1 MSEAFQAQATDSPDP
16 NDAQSEQVLCDGVP
30 GLCGGV
36 PVEATFAEAFDMKAT
51 RLILTADDRRWCRE
65 AAAAMVGFG
74 TSVIACGVEIAVERS
89 LTENETPDGRPGV
102 AILAFAVS
110 GRELEKQ
117 IPRRAGQCVLTCP
130 TTALYAG
137 LAGDRSIHPKRIP
150 LGQSLRYFGDGHQ
163 ISKVLPPD
171 SAEDAA
177 DIGANGDTEAGG
189 AGARY
194 WRIPVMDGEFVCQ
207 HDVGRVDAIGGGNFI
222 LLARSVSA
230 ATIACRAAVDAMA
243 EMPGVITPFP
253 GGATR
258 SGSKVGSK
266 YPNLFAS
273 TNDAFCPTLRDYRPT
288 KLPAEASV
296 ALEVVI
302 DGMSAEA
309 IAAAMAAGVRAA
321 CEAAGPDG
329 LVAVT
334 AGNYGGKLGRHH
346 FHLHR
351 VLGSPARPTEAQP

>member
-1 MSEAFQAQATDSPDP
+1 MTNSSSGSQPQDP
-16 NDAQSEQVLCDGVP
+16 PAVDIRCN
-30 GLCGGV
+30 GV
-36 PVEATFAEAFDMKAT
+36 PVEPTFAEAFDMKAT
-51 RLILTADDRRWCRE
+51 RLILTAEDERWCRD

-74 TSVIACGVEIAVERS
+74 TSVIACGVEIAVEQS
-89 LTENETPDGRPGV
+89 LTAKQTPDGRPGL

-117 IPRRAGQCVLTCP
+117 IPRRAGQCILTCP

-137 LAGDRSIHPKRIP
+137 LVGDRSLYPKRIP

-163 ISKVLPPD
+163 ISKVIPAA
-171 SAEDAA
+171 SADAA
-177 DIGANGDTEAGG
+177 GTGV
-189 AGARY
+189 RY

-207 HDVGRVDAIGGGNFI
+207 HDVGRIEAIGGGNFI
-222 LLARSVSA
+222 LMARSTSA
-230 ATIACRAAVDAMA
+230 ATVACRAAVDAMA

-266 YPNLFAS
+266 YRDLFAS
-273 TNDAFCPTLRDYRPT
+273 TNDAYCPTLRDDGPS

-296 ALEVVI
+296 ALEIVI
-302 DGMSAEA
+302 DGMSTEE
-309 IAAAMAAGVRAA
+309 IAAAMAAGIRAA
-321 CEAAGPDG
+321 CDAAGPAG

-346 FHLHR
+346 FHLHE
-351 VLGSPARPTEAQP
+351 VLSSTKDRSESRK